1 MPAMSMDDDSMPDS
15 GPPDASGSEDGPSAS
30 PARSGDDGFVY
41 ELRGSSPLSPELR
54 AALARFV
61 ITPKSADTTMAD
73 RARQALSRLGEGA
86 GVVEPTGEITW
97 LNEGLAAQSPEVLR
111 RFADACV
118 DAMAAWRRT
127 ASPSSTCRANFRSG
141 GKWYEV
147 VITPVDRSGSLR
159 GQAGAVAL
167 LVDASAVRRIQ
178 DRLEAID
185 QSGAALLQF
194 DAESLRKVSAP
205 ERLKAL
211 EGKPAPTLETDAWIG
226 TETSVAANKGKVVV
240 VDFWATWCG
249 PCMAA
254 IPENVALV
262 EKHKTSGDLVFIG
275 VHDSNAGWESADKV
289 AKEKK
294 INYALTKDKSG
305 GPSAKAYAVQFWP
318 TYVVIDRAGI
328 VRAAGLIPNHVA
340 DVVEMLLKEAAPEA
354 GSASA
359 AGEFPAE
366 NYIGGAKRP
375 QALRAVEGKEPAL
388 AEKVAGVDLSY
399 R

>member
-1 MPAMSMDDDSMPDS
+1 MTLPAIVRLAARAAVTLSITLAPL
-15 GPPDASGSEDGPSAS
+15 AIS
-30 PARSGDDGFVY
+30 PASHAAPPAIPDEWFFDG
-41 ELRGSSPLSPELR
+41 
-54 AALARFV
+54 
-61 ITPKSADTTMAD
+61 
-73 RARQALSRLGEGA
+73 
-86 GVVEPTGEITW
+86 
-97 LNEGLAAQSPEVLR
+97 
-111 RFADACV
+111 
-118 DAMAAWRRT
+118 
-127 ASPSSTCRANFRSG
+127 ANR
-141 GKWYEV
+141 
-147 VITPVDRSGSLR
+147 P
-159 GQAGAVAL
+159 AV
-167 LVDASAVRRIQ
+167 
-178 DRLEAID
+178 
-185 QSGAALLQF
+185 
-194 DAESLRKVSAP
+194 
-205 ERLKAL
+205 LKAL
-211 EGKPAPTLETDAWIG
+211 EGKPAPTLESDAWIG
-226 TETSVAANKGKVVV
+226 AETSVTANKGKVVV

-262 EKHKTSGDLVFIG
+262 EKHKASGDLVFIG

-305 GPSAKAYAVQFWP
+305 GPSAKAFNVQFWP

-366 NYIGGAKRP
+366 TYIGGAKRP

-388 AEKVAGVDLSY
+388 AEKIAGVDWVANAPAAGWTSSWKGSVVALHFTTPLGALSARELERFAALEKEFAAQGVVFAVIADSRAERKAVEQMAAAAKATMPFGIDGQRKAPEPEGGMTAGGTTASAY
-399 R
+399 GVARHLLPTTIVIDRSGTIRAAGVKTDKIKPLIEKFLAEEAR